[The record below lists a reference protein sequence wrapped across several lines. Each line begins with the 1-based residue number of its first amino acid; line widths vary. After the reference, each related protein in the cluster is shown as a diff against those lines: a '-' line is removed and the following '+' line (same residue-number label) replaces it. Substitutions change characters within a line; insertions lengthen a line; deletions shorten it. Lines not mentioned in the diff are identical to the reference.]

1 MVGREHIGFI
11 GLGLMGKPMSH
22 NLLKAGYQ
30 LSVFN
35 RSTPAVNE
43 LVLAGASA
51 ATSPRELA
59 ERCDIVIT
67 MLPDTPDVENVFT
80 GPAGLLEGSHA
91 DLLLIDMSTIAPAA
105 AQRLAVEA
113 LHHDVHVLDA
123 PVSGG
128 DVGARAG
135 TLSIMVGGAQEDL
148 ERARPVFEV
157 LGQRITHCGPHGA
170 GQIVKACNQVVVAL
184 IIEAVS
190 EALVLGAKAGV
201 QPDVILQV
209 LGGGLAQNRVMD
221 LRGASMIQHQFAPGG
236 KARFHHKD
244 LGIALQLARASGVA
258 VPMTAFVDQLFLGL
272 SEQGK
277 GDLDH
282 SALLTMLELLSNYSV
297 AGE

>member
-1 MVGREHIGFI
+1 VEREHIGFI

-22 NLLKAGYQ
+22 NLLRAGYQ

-35 RSTPAVNE
+35 RSAPAVNE
-43 LVLAGASA
+43 LVQAGASA
-51 ATSPRELA
+51 ATSPREIA

-67 MLPDTPDVENVFT
+67 MLPDTPDVESVFT
-80 GPAGLLEGSHA
+80 GPDGLLAGAHA
-91 DLLLIDMSTIAPAA
+91 GLLLIDMSTIAPAT

-113 LHHDVHVLDA
+113 QHYDVHVLDA

-128 DVGARAG
+128 DVGAQAG

-201 QPDVILQV
+201 QPEIVLQV

-221 LRGASMIQHQFAPGG
+221 LRGASMVQHQFAPGG

-282 SALLTMLELLSNYSV
+282 SALLTMLELLSNYSL

>member
-1 MVGREHIGFI
+1 MAEHIGFI

-30 LSVFN
+30 LSVYN
-35 RSTPAVNE
+35 RSAPAVNE
-43 LVLAGASA
+43 LVRAGASA
-51 ATSPRELA
+51 AASPREIA

-67 MLPDTPDVENVFT
+67 MLPDTPDVEGVFT
-80 GPAGLLEGSHA
+80 GPAGLLEGAHA
-91 DLLLIDMSTIAPAA
+91 GLLLIDMSTIAPAA
-105 AQRLAVEA
+105 ARRLASEA
-113 LHHDVHVLDA
+113 QRHDVHVLDA

-128 DVGARAG
+128 DVGASAG

-148 ERARPVFEV
+148 ERARPVFAV

-184 IIEAVS
+184 IIEAIS
-190 EALVLGAKAGV
+190 EALLLGAKAGV
-201 QPDVILQV
+201 QPEIVLQV

-244 LGIALQLARASGVA
+244 LGIALQLARAAGVA

-282 SALLTMLELLSNYSV
+282 SALLTMLELLSNYSLT
-297 AGE
+297 AE

>member
-1 MVGREHIGFI
+1 MAGREHIGFI

-35 RSTPAVNE
+35 RSAPAVNE
-43 LVLAGASA
+43 LVQAGASA

-91 DLLLIDMSTIAPAA
+91 GLLLIDMSTIAPAA

-135 TLSIMVGGAQEDL
+135 SLSIMVGGAQEDL

-297 AGE
+297 ADE